1 MTHSLILKL
10 LTKRNWIGEW
20 VKKSR
25 LQESIVE
32 ICCQWIIQ
40 KLMIVKTWKKVSVT
54 AKSNLQRTRISQAEV
69 IIQVK
74 KTKVIWLWNVASLG
88 TNFMNKIQTVKD
100 QKQKHL
106 LSMERRADI
115 NNKTKTLRLLM
126 EITQANMKT
135 LETWMMLRPLHM
147 IKMTLI
153 IAIITNN
160 KVIILPSYWD
170 KSSRSQTNSH
180 LNSTDSTRISLKTLT
195 L

>member
-106 LSMERRADI
+106 LFMERRADI
-115 NNKTKTLRLLM
+115 NNKTKTLQLLM
-126 EITQANMKT
+126 EIIQANTKT

-160 KVIILPSYWD
+160 KVIILPSY
-170 KSSRSQTNSH
+170 
-180 LNSTDSTRISLKTLT
+180 
-195 L
+195 